1 MRTETPEP
9 PLAAVLAATRNSNQ
23 TLRKNVLSGKSGIQ
37 LYAVFTKWRR
47 AMGKHL
53 PRRATKSQNMAGSTS
68 ARHLPAHQ
76 RIRLHIW
83 SCRQSVSHFF
93 DELWPYRT
101 REKTPAVVFSFFS
114 RKCALRDI
122 FSVTNMIEDL
132 VGRGFLEST
141 ELSHLTWV
149 FCYKNVWSG

>member
-53 PRRATKSQNMAGSTS
+53 PRRAPKVKIWQVV
-68 ARHLPAHQ
+68 HQ
-76 RIRLHIW
+76 RAIYRHTN
-83 SCRQSVSHFF
+83 
-93 DELWPYRT
+93 ELDFIY
-101 REKTPAVVFSFFS
+101 EVVVKAF
-114 RKCALRDI
+114 LI
-122 FSVTNMIEDL
+122 F
-132 VGRGFLEST
+132 
-141 ELSHLTWV
+141 
-149 FCYKNVWSG
+149 

>member
-53 PRRATKSQNMAGSTS
+53 LRRTAKSQNMAGSTS

-76 RIRLHIW
+76 RSRLHI
-83 SCRQSVSHFF
+83 
-93 DELWPYRT
+93 
-101 REKTPAVVFSFFS
+101 
-114 RKCALRDI
+114 
-122 FSVTNMIEDL
+122 
-132 VGRGFLEST
+132 
-141 ELSHLTWV
+141 
-149 FCYKNVWSG
+149 